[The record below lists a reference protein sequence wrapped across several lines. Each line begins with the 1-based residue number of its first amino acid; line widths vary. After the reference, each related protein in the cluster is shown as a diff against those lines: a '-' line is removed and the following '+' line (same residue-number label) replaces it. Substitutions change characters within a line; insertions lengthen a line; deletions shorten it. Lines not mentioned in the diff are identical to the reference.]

1 MTVRNLVSQSLLIQH
16 VDAGLELIASTHCVN
31 IVIELL
37 DAATLCKYRKSS
49 FMAAKLHIIL
59 YIKERFLAKS
69 ENHAVICE
77 NEIPENYRT
86 FAPWNLKT
94 IR

>member
-37 DAATLCKYRKSS
+37 DAATLQLSVQE
-49 FMAAKLHIIL
+49 A
-59 YIKERFLAKS
+59 
-69 ENHAVICE
+69 
-77 NEIPENYRT
+77 NE
-86 FAPWNLKT
+86 L
-94 IR
+94 